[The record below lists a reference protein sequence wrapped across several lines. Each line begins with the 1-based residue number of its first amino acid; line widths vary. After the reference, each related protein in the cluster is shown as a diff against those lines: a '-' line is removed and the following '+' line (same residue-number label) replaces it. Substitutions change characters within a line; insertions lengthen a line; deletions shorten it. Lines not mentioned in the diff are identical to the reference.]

1 MSNTISQ
8 PNPVE
13 EATKPTIDLS
23 QLAVARQPTAAAS
36 APKTRRRWIT
46 RYVVPLG
53 ILAAFAGMFVWA
65 ARDSFLPAHPVTI
78 TPVLVTRAEVQQE
91 GTPLFQA
98 AGWIEPRPTP
108 VVVSSL
114 ATGIV
119 EQLLVAEGQFVEQS
133 QPLAKLIDTDARI
146 ALQQAEAKL
155 QLATAEVK
163 NAEAKLTA
171 AQIALEKPNEL
182 KAALADAESLLAE
195 TKLTLGNLPYSIE
208 AAKTRRQLASDN
220 VDRKEQ
226 AGNAIAGRLLREA
239 RAELAAAESALAE
252 LQARGPTLELQVAA
266 LERKRAA
273 LSEQLQLMSEQK
285 RAVAEAEALLTAAQ
299 ARRQQAQLE
308 VDAARLNLERM
319 VIRAPISGRILSL
332 DCRPGKRLAGL
343 DPISEQNSAAV
354 VSLYDPKSL
363 QVRVDVRLEDVPQV
377 KIGQPVEIET
387 AALAKPV
394 AGEVLWVTTRADIQK
409 NTLQVKVAI
418 KDPPEVITPEM
429 LAQVTFVAPP
439 QAVKAIA
446 GKQEPL
452 RLLVPRQ
459 LVSGGEGGTMVWL
472 ADVEHGVARQQAVQ
486 LGRAGTDQLVEVAGG
501 LDPMAKLIVGG
512 RESLVEGA
520 RIRVIG
526 EDQTIGMPI
535 GSGSRVAT
543 AAPTAATMAKQ

>member
-1 MSNTISQ
+1 
-8 PNPVE
+8 
-13 EATKPTIDLS
+13 
-23 QLAVARQPTAAAS
+23 
-36 APKTRRRWIT
+36 
-46 RYVVPLG
+46 
-53 ILAAFAGMFVWA
+53 MFVWA
-65 ARDSFLPAHPVTI
+65 ARDSFLPAHSVTI

-119 EQLLVAEGQFVEQS
+119 EQLLVAEGQFVEQG

-146 ALQQAEAKL
+146 ALQQSEAKL

-163 NAEAKLTA
+163 YAEAKLTA
-171 AQIALEKPNEL
+171 ARIALEKPNEL

-208 AAKTRRQLASDN
+208 AAKTRRQLALDN
-220 VDRKEQ
+220 VVRKEQ

-239 RAELAAAESALAE
+239 RAELASAESALAE

-266 LERKRAA
+266 LERKRTA

-387 AALAKPV
+387 AALPKPV

-418 KDPPEVITPEM
+418 KNPPEVITPEM

-439 QAVKAIA
+439 QATKATA

-459 LVSGGEGGTMVWL
+459 LVSGGEGGSMVWL

-486 LGRAGTDQLVEVAGG
+486 LGRAGTDQLVEGAGG
-501 LDPMAKLIVGG
+501 LDPTAKLIVGG

-526 EDQTIGMPI
+526 EDQSIGLSM
-535 GSGSRVAT
+535 GAGSRVAT
-543 AAPTAATMAKQ
+543 AAPTAAEVSKQ